1 MAIPYKYIVNDVGKE
16 ERNLERRRLKT
27 LSHTLASLTWT
38 RSPGPGDND
47 KQNLKYLSHVPSRL
61 ARGLDMAK
69 CQLHHR
75 TRPDPGCH
83 VDPSYANCCLLLSA
97 HPLSTFPIAGQLLFP
112 VSLGISII
120 VSQPSGAF
128 NKLYLSTTLSRPHR
142 PQFSSFPYAFTA
154 PFVPISHLTA
164 INA

>member
-1 MAIPYKYIVNDVGKE
+1 MGKE

-38 RSPGPGDND
+38 RSPGPGDKGNND

-83 VDPSYANCCLLLSA
+83 VDPSCANCCLLLT
-97 HPLSTFPIAGQLLFP
+97 LSTFPISQANYCFLSRL
-112 VSLGISII
+112 VSLS
-120 VSQPSGAF
+120 
-128 NKLYLSTTLSRPHR
+128 LYLSLVERSINCTYQPHFLVLTHR
-142 PQFSSFPYAFTA
+142 NSPVFHMPLQLPLCKSL
-154 PFVPISHLTA
+154 ISQQL
-164 INA
+164 NA

>member
-1 MAIPYKYIVNDVGKE
+1 MGKE

-38 RSPGPGDND
+38 RSPGPGIWGIND

-83 VDPSYANCCLLLSA
+83 VDPSCANCCLLL
-97 HPLSTFPIAGQLLFP
+97 TFPIAGQLLFP

-120 VSQPSGAF
+120 VSQPSGA
-128 NKLYLSTTLSRPHR
+128 LYLSITLSRPHPPR
-142 PQFSSFPYAFTA
+142 FSSFPYAFTA